1 MVRQLENPLLLTK
14 VIDLAKNIPDMDAVI
29 LSTMLTHALA
39 SKRALILISETK
51 EGEVNGFSFATI
63 ENLDGEDAV
72 FVQATYIKPG
82 EEEKYIGFE
91 LLTKLRL
98 FGKDNRLNNIY
109 MMTKRNPKAYMRK
122 YKFEFAYTVLRRR
135 IIDER
140 NV

>member
-1 MVRQLENPLLLTK
+1 MVRQLENPLLLNR
-14 VIDLAKNIPDMDAVI
+14 VLDLAKNIPDMDTSV
-29 LSTMLTHALA
+29 LGNMLTNALA
-39 SKRALILISETK
+39 SKKAVILVSETR
-51 EGEVNGFSFATI
+51 EGELNGFAFATI

-72 FVQATYIKPG
+72 FIQATYIKP
-82 EEEKYIGFE
+82 EDEKYTGFE
-91 LLTKLRL
+91 FMTKMRL

-140 NV
+140 SF